1 MGWQNWKA
9 LLVPERSHCSLWVIS
24 FAPCSD
30 CQPPIPQAQSKYVW
44 VAPPCYPPEPS
55 GPNYIIKAEAVTTF
69 SLYWI
74 LGKNALR
81 SALNYFTSSPQPC
94 WKSHQITKLIGST
107 LLPYVVCRRH
117 TEVYLGIRTKEEWN
131 ITALCEDF
139 ILASI
144 TEASLALILLCVAC
158 PSHHPC
164 ISARRHQPAPMQVAF
179 FLNKVSQAIL
189 QPYSMTEP
197 KLLCELRSHS
207 FLVEQCSLL

>member
-1 MGWQNWKA
+1 MT
-9 LLVPERSHCSLWVIS
+9 S
-24 FAPCSD
+24 FAAHSD

-55 GPNYIIKAEAVTTF
+55 GPNYIIKAEAVATF

-117 TEVYLGIRTKEEWN
+117 TEVYLGIGTKEEWN

-139 ILASI
+139 MSASI
-144 TEASLALILLCVAC
+144 TEASPALILLCVAC
-158 PSHHPC
+158 PPHHP
-164 ISARRHQPAPMQVAF
+164 AF
-179 FLNKVSQAIL
+179 QHGGTNLPPSRLLFSWIKF
-189 QPYSMTEP
+189 P
-197 KLLCELRSHS
+197 KLSCSPTAWLNPSSYALQLLYELCSHS